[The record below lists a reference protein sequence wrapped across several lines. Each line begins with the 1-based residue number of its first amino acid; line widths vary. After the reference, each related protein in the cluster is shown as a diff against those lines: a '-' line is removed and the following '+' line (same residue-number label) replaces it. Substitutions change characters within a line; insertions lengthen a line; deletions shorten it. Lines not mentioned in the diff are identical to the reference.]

1 MTRGVVSDVDDR
13 GDLGVSSSHAGAVP
27 WAARASSAQGVGQRV
42 QGGHG
47 IGVSLTGTG
56 VAFTVDHQIGAHRN
70 IDDVNLI
77 ACCVVRPVSLFQVDV
92 ERR

>member
-1 MTRGVVSDVDDR
+1 MLASGGVGEVSAQWHPTKN
-13 GDLGVSSSHAGAVP
+13 GDLKPEDFTTGSSKKVWWQCPLAEDHE
-27 WAARASSAQGVGQRV
+27 WQ
-42 QGGHG
+42 
-47 IGVSLTGTG
+47 T
-56 VAFTVDHQIGAHRN
+56 TVDHQIGAHRN